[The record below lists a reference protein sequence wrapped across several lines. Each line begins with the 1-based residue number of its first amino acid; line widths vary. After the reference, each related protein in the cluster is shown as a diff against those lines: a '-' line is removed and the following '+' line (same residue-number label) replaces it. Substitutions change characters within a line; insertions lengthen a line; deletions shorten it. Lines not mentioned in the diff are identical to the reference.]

1 MFICVICHFTQFM
14 WLIELVYKIKI
25 FITVSASKIKINV
38 LLYLFTTSYLYQACI
53 QRMSMPCQF
62 VVLVVCASIQNT
74 IHLSIV
80 LVLIIRVSKPI
91 KFSLHFT
98 NNIVICSRAG
108 KTHNS
113 WSKKEEHRS
122 SFHLSR
128 GVFSDSSY
136 F

>member
-1 MFICVICHFTQFM
+1 MDITYSLEQCKSTCHCVMFICVICHFTQFM
-14 WLIELVYKIKI
+14 WLIELVYEIKI

-53 QRMSMPCQF
+53 QRMSMSCQF
-62 VVLVVCASIQNT
+62 VVHVVCASIQNT

-108 KTHNS
+108 KT
-113 WSKKEEHRS
+113 
-122 SFHLSR
+122 F
-128 GVFSDSSY
+128 GI
-136 F
+136 